1 MSTEQ
6 NSATAKRIVEEVINN
21 KNVNLL
27 EQLVAPGAIDHAASP
42 GEKPTFESTKKLL
55 NGLFT
60 AFPDLKYMVEFT
72 VAEGDKVVQYATVNG
87 TMKGSFNGMPASS
100 KNATWTEIHISRFD
114 KNGKVVEHWANI
126 DQLGMLQ
133 QLGFMPSK

>member
-6 NSATAKRIVEEVINN
+6 NTATANRIVEEVLNK

-27 EQLVAPGAIDHAASP
+27 GQMVAAGAIDHSAPP
-42 GEKPTFESTKKLL
+42 GEKPNLESTQKMLTSL
-55 NGLFT
+55 MT
-60 AFPDLKYMVEFT
+60 AFPDLKYTVEFT
-72 VAEGDKVVQYATVNG
+72 VAEGDRVVQYITANG
-87 TMKGSFNGMPASS
+87 TMKGSFNGMPASG

-126 DQLGMLQ
+126 DQMGMLQ